1 MIDETVLASFLL
13 ACLAVFFAVNLHNIT
28 RSHRRSDAKAYA
40 EIERPSGLFM
50 GLAALG
56 TFFYFL
62 EAFVFIF
69 LAFAGLSPVV
79 SILSLSLAFPPSLL
93 SQVLGMILTAV
104 GYFVF
109 IWSVIAR
116 GKYAVSWAMPGS
128 QELVTW
134 GPYRFVRHPSYLGYF
149 LMFSGLLLMWLNVFA
164 LFPLLA
170 IPGYYQLTSTEEK
183 LLLSRFGEK
192 YAEYKRKT
200 GRFVPKIR

>member
-1 MIDETVLASFLL
+1 
-13 ACLAVFFAVNLHNIT
+13 
-28 RSHRRSDAKAYA
+28 
-40 EIERPSGLFM
+40 M

-116 GKYAVSWAMPGS
+116 GKYAVWWAMPGS